1 MKAWE
6 VGDQSGLKSL
16 RMVERDAPIAG
27 HGQAV
32 VAIKACSLNHRDLMV
47 MEGRYGG
54 PKPETRIPLGDGAGE
69 VVAIGEGVTNV
80 KLGDQVC
87 ATHFT
92 GWIDGA
98 FKPAYFGNDLGSTAD
113 GMLAEQVVVPA
124 SCLAKTPSNMSP
136 EECATLPITGATVW
150 SSVQDFAQIKAGD
163 KVLMLGTGGVS
174 VFALQV
180 AKMNGALAVITS
192 SSDEKLERMKALGAD
207 VTVNY
212 RSNPDWEKE
221 VLEKTGGVDI
231 VVETGGTSTL
241 GKSMAACAPNARIG
255 LIGALGGR
263 GEQPNLGGLLLNNL
277 MVKGITSGSRTMLEE
292 CIAAIEING
301 IDPVIDKVFPFDE
314 SLQAYEYLDSG
325 AHIGKV
331 VIKL

>member
-6 VGDQSGLKSL
+6 IGDQSGLNAL
-16 RMVERDAPIAG
+16 RIVERDDPIAG

-47 MEGRYGG
+47 MRGKYGG
-54 PKPETRIPLGDGAGE
+54 AKPETRIPLGDGAGE

-92 GWIDGA
+92 GWVDGA
-98 FKPAYFGNDLGSTAD
+98 FNPAYFGNDLGSTAD
-113 GMLAEQVVVPA
+113 GMLAERVVVPA
-124 SCLAKTPSNMSP
+124 ACLVKTPSNFTA
-136 EECATLPITGATVW
+136 EESATLPITGATVW
-150 SSVQDFAQIKAGD
+150 ACVQVLGQIKAGD

-192 SSDEKLERMKALGAD
+192 SSDEKLERMRALGAD
-207 VTVNY
+207 VTINY
-212 RSNPDWEKE
+212 RSNPDWGKE
-221 VLEKTGGVDI
+221 VLEKTGGVNI

-241 GKSMAACAPNARIG
+241 GKSMAACAPNGRIG
-255 LIGALGGR
+255 LIGALGGQ
-263 GEQPNLGGLLLNNL
+263 GEQPNMGGLLLKNL
-277 MVKGITSGSRTMLEE
+277 VLKGITSGSRTMLEE
-292 CIAAIEING
+292 CVAAIEVNG

-314 SLQAYEYLDSG
+314 ALQAYEYLDSG

>member
-6 VGDQSGLKSL
+6 VGDQKGLDSL
-16 RMVERDAPIAG
+16 RMVERDAPVAEY
-27 HGQAV
+27 GQAV
-32 VAIKACSLNHRDLMV
+32 IAVKACSLNHRDLMV
-47 MEGRYGG
+47 MRGGYGG
-54 PKPETRIPLGDGAGE
+54 PKPETLIPLGDGAGE
-69 VVAIGEGVTNV
+69 VIAVGEGVTNV
-80 KLGDQVC
+80 KVGDQVC

-98 FKPAYFGNDLGSTAD
+98 FDPSYFGNDLGSTAD

-124 SCLAKTPSNMSP
+124 SCLVKTPNNFTA
-136 EECATLPITGATVW
+136 EESATLPITGATVW
-150 SSVQDFAQIKAGD
+150 ACLQVLGQIKAGD

-192 SSDEKLERMKALGAD
+192 SSDEKLKRMRALGAD

-212 RSNPDWEKE
+212 RSNPDWDKE

-241 GKSMAACAPNARIG
+241 GKSMTACAPNARIG
-255 LIGALGGR
+255 LIGALGGQ
-263 GEQPNLGGLLLNNL
+263 GQPNMGGLLIKNL
-277 MVKGITSGSRTMLEE
+277 ILKGITSGSRAMLQD
-292 CIAAIEING
+292 CVAAIEVNG

-314 SLQAYEYLDSG
+314 ALQAYEYLDSG

-331 VIKL
+331 VIKF